1 MLITF
6 IDVIS
11 CENPQCRDF
20 AKIASGARGVKSYY
34 CPICSRVSSVRT
46 VPSNVAEPPERYE
59 QYLRRVIAPEKTN

>member
-6 IDVIS
+6 IDVIG

-20 AKIASGARGVKSYY
+20 AKIVSGAEGVKSYY
-34 CPICSRVSSVRT
+34 CPICCRISSARA

-59 QYLRRVIAPEKTN
+59 QYLRRAIAPGKTN